1 MEGRGGKKGKGQKER
16 NFDQVG
22 KEVTYKMED
31 EKGYPG
37 IERIYMPINFSMI
50 KKNLRHK
57 KFFLKAFN
65 DRIK

>member
-1 MEGRGGKKGKGQKER
+1 MNGRKRRGGKKGKGQKER

-50 KKNLRHK
+50 KKILGTKNS
-57 KFFLKAFN
+57 F
-65 DRIK
+65 

>member
-37 IERIYMPINFSMI
+37 MERIYMPINFSMI

>member
-31 EKGYPG
+31 ETGYPG

-50 KKNLRHK
+50 KK
-57 KFFLKAFN
+57 
-65 DRIK
+65 I